1 MDFANDLNALGVF
14 GPRYSGP
21 LYEEYKN
28 NLYANTNDRTFLV
41 GGIGSRPTFLYIF
54 KPQSNVVIL
63 EIWKWASAPH
73 YGHVVLNGDELVYK
87 KSFSC
92 MRLSL

>member
-1 MDFANDLNALGVF
+1 MEIKLNKTSIKKICSDLI
-14 GPRYSGP
+14 YK
-21 LYEEYKN
+21 EE
-28 NLYANTNDRTFLV
+28 NTNDRTFLV
-41 GGIGSRPTFLYIF
+41 GGIESQPTFLYIF